1 MGEDGSFPD
10 HNTHL
15 YLLRHKLAVTT
26 VHTVQPK
33 WHPMAV
39 SLYKF
44 TEGVITRLVLLLMVM
59 SFLSWFI
66 YFFLFLTGRPPAA
79 TSIIVTSVTAC
90 SDLKRLTTKAKAITE
105 LWTCRFPCRG
115 PVIQDLAPFSIWP
128 EQGGRGIP
136 SFQLAEADVATDCC
150 KASSTLEVGTEHLK
164 SIDLSV
170 SKTLTICTPRAQQD
184 SQRN

>member
-10 HNTHL
+10 HSTHL
-15 YLLRHKLAVTT
+15 NLLRHKLAVTT

-44 TEGVITRLVLLLMVM
+44 TEDVITCLILLLMVT

-79 TSIIVTSVTAC
+79 TSIIVTLVTAC
-90 SDLKRLTTKAKAITE
+90 SNLKRLTTKAKATGTIQKHSEIHESE
-105 LWTCRFPCRG
+105 LLQP
-115 PVIQDLAPFSIWP
+115 
-128 EQGGRGIP
+128 
-136 SFQLAEADVATDCC
+136 
-150 KASSTLEVGTEHLK
+150 
-164 SIDLSV
+164 LSV
-170 SKTLTICTPRAQQD
+170 THMLWFTQERTRTAAWVRVSNYVKFKTRNLPRVLI
-184 SQRN
+184 

>member
-10 HNTHL
+10 HSTHL
-15 YLLRHKLAVTT
+15 NLLRHMLAVTT

-44 TEGVITRLVLLLMVM
+44 TEDVITCLILLLMVM
-59 SFLSWFI
+59 SFLSWLYTFSSSS
-66 YFFLFLTGRPPAA
+66 LAVPQLLPPFY
-79 TSIIVTSVTAC
+79 SHLVTAC
-90 SDLKRLTTKAKAITE
+90 SNLKRLTTKAKAITE
-105 LWTCRFPCRG
+105 LWTCRLPCRG

-136 SFQLAEADVATDCC
+136 SFQLAGSRCGNR
-150 KASSTLEVGTEHLK
+150 LLQG
-164 SIDLSV
+164 
-170 SKTLTICTPRAQQD
+170 
-184 SQRN
+184 